1 MHKKILSLMLIL
13 ALLFTGCTQSP
24 ADSTSQT
31 NADNTGTT
39 NSNSGS
45 AAQSPSDLFSDR
57 DLRGDYTTAGSTA
70 ITLNGTDIQIDGKGA
85 TSENGILTISAE
97 GTYLLSGTLDEG
109 MILVDAEKTE
119 KVQLVLA
126 GVSITSSVSAPIYI
140 RQADKVFLTLAE
152 DTENTLRSG
161 ENFTAIDGNNIDATI
176 FSKEDLTVNGSGRL
190 TITTPAGHG
199 IVSKDE
205 LTITGGSLSIT
216 CANHGLS
223 GKDSVCIS
231 GGSFTIT
238 SGKDGI
244 QADNNEDTTLGFVF
258 ISGGSFD
265 LNTQGDGISASSTL
279 TIESGNFTMETGG
292 GSVNGENQTSGGWG
306 MMGGGPGGPGGWG
319 GFGGFEDSTE
329 EAEDSTSIKGLKS
342 AGNMTLSG
350 GNFTIDSADD
360 AIHTNASVTI
370 SGGEYTISTGDDGIH
385 ADETLSI
392 TGCTMTITESYEA
405 LEALNITISG
415 GNFTLNATDD
425 GLNAAG
431 GVDSSGFGG
440 DRGGDQFGGRGGPG
454 GMGGGMDGGM
464 GGPGGMGGNSDGSIE
479 ISGGNLYVC
488 ASGDGID
495 ANGYLLISGGYVV
508 VCGPTMGDTATLDYD
523 TTATITGG
531 TFIGTGASGMAQTFS
546 DSKQGVIAVN
556 VGGQYAG
563 TEFILTDAGGE
574 VVLQYAPNLDYA
586 VVILSSPDM
595 IKGESYTITL
605 GEVSGTFE
613 AS

>member
-1 MHKKILSLMLIL
+1 MQKKFFSLMLIL

-57 DLRGDYTTAGSTA
+57 DLRGDYTTAGSTV

-152 DTENTLRSG
+152 DTENALHSG
-161 ENFTAIDGNNIDATI
+161 ESFTAIDENNIDATI
-176 FSKEDLTVNGSGRL
+176 FSKEDLTINGNGNL
-190 TITTPAGHG
+190 TVTAPAGHG

-231 GGSFTIT
+231 GGSFSIT

-244 QADNNEDTTLGFVF
+244 QADNDEDTTLGFIF

-279 TIESGNFTMETGG
+279 TIESGNFTIETGG
-292 GSVNGENQTSGGWG
+292 GSVNGENRTSGGWG
-306 MMGGGPGGPGGWG
+306 MMGGGPGGMGGPGGWG
-319 GFGGFEDSTE
+319 GFGGFEDASE
-329 EAEDSTSIKGLKS
+329 ETEDSTSIKGLKS

-370 SGGEYTISTGDDGIH
+370 SGGEYTISTGDDGVH
-385 ADETLSI
+385 ADETLTI
-392 TGCTMTITESYEA
+392 TGCTMTVTESYEA
-405 LEALNITISG
+405 LEALDIAISG
-415 GNFTLNATDD
+415 GDFTLNATDD

-454 GMGGGMDGGM
+454 GMGGGM

-546 DSKQGVIAVN
+546 DSQQGVIAVN

-563 TEFILTDAGGE
+563 TEFRLTDENGE

-595 IKGESYTITL
+595 VKGESYTITL
-605 GEVSGTFE
+605 GEVSGTFT

>member
-1 MHKKILSLMLIL
+1 MQKKLFSLMLIL
-13 ALLFTGCTQSP
+13 ALLFTGCTKSP
-24 ADSTSQT
+24 ADST
-31 NADNTGTT
+31 DRT
-39 NSNSGS
+39 NSTTSGS
-45 AAQSPSDLFSDR
+45 VTQSASDLFSDR
-57 DLRGDYTTAGSTA
+57 DLRGDYTAAGSTA
-70 ITLNGTDIQIDGKGA
+70 ITLNGTDIRIDGKGA
-85 TSENGILTISAE
+85 TAENGILTINAE

-109 MILVDAEKTE
+109 MILVDVEKTE
-119 KVQLVLA
+119 KVQLVLS

-152 DTENTLRSG
+152 DTENTLCSG

-190 TITTPAGHG
+190 TITAPAGHG

-350 GNFTIDSADD
+350 GKFTINSADD
-360 AIHTNASVTI
+360 AIHTNASVII
-370 SGGEYTISTGDDGIH
+370 SGGEYTISSGDDGVH

-454 GMGGGMDGGM
+454 GMGG
-464 GGPGGMGGNSDGSIE
+464 NSDGSIE

-508 VCGPTMGDTATLDYD
+508 VSGPTMGDTATLDYD

-563 TEFILTDAGGE
+563 TEFILTDVRGE